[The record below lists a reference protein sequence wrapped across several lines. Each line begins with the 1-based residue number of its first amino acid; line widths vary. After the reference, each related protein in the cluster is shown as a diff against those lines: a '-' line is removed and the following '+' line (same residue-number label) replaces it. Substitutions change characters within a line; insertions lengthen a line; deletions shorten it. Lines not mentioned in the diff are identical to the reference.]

1 MFTDIL
7 SIYVLVNGCS
17 GNTTRKYKSFCSP
30 RTTHHD
36 SPGKLLNGFNFK
48 SDEVELSLILLG
60 TKCNLRLI
68 QVCIPVGC
76 VPPASVA
83 AGGVSVLF
91 HRHPRSQRHPPQR
104 PSFHRDLLSQRPLH
118 RDLPFT
124 QRPPSQRPLDRD
136 PLDRDNPGQSL
147 PPDREPPWKETPQ
160 KEHGTRHRDPP
171 PQTE

>member
-48 SDEVELSLILLG
+48 PDEVELSLILLG

-68 QVCIPVGC
+68 YSYKYAFQWDAYPPLQWPRGGSLSFFTDTPVHRDTLHRD
-76 VPPASVA
+76 PP
-83 AGGVSVLF
+83 F
-91 HRHPRSQRHPPQR
+91 TETPSQRPP
-104 PSFHRDLLSQRPLH
+104 FHKDPLH
-118 RDLPFT
+118 RDP
-124 QRPPSQRPLDRD
+124 
-136 PLDRDNPGQSL
+136 
-147 PPDREPPWKETPQ
+147 
-160 KEHGTRHRDPP
+160 
-171 PQTE
+171 